1 MVTPRQGEI
10 WWAEAED
17 KRRPVLVVSRSQAV
31 AVLNRVVC
39 APVTRTIRGIPTE
52 IPLGEAH
59 GLREPCAASFDNLQ
73 LVRKSA
79 LAERVGALANHRRH
93 ICTALGALADC

>member
-31 AVLNRVVC
+31 TVLNRVVC

-52 IPLGEAH
+52 IALNESN
-59 GLREPCAASFDNLQ
+59 GLREPCVASFDNLQ
-73 LVRKSA
+73 LVRKSS
-79 LAERVGALANHRRH
+79 LAERVGALANPRRH